1 MEVEITQAGPLERAV
16 QIQVGEDQVTVE
28 EQQVLHRL
36 KSQVRVKGFRP
47 GKVPQREL
55 QRRYGKKVRR
65 DVISA
70 LIQKS
75 LTEALQRDDL
85 KAVLYL
91 SPPEIVD
98 DSGSGGFSFCF
109 TAEVKPEAK
118 PTGYLGLVLDLE
130 EPSIGEKEIDQEI
143 EKLRDGHST
152 IEPVEDRKVVEK
164 DDLVA
169 VTYQPAGEGA
179 PELSA
184 EQSVIDLSEEG
195 LAEGFADGLIGMEV
209 DTTQTIKVTF
219 PTGSVAADNAGTD
232 PVELKVT
239 VHGIKKKTLPEL
251 DELPDLV
258 GEADTLEQLRENIE
272 KQLTMAAKRQYK
284 NERRQ
289 ALEDQ
294 LLSKT
299 EFDLPPAFL
308 DSRVEEEFGHRM
320 REFKRAGIKPEALGV
335 TQETIRGQIRDG
347 VERRI
352 RLEFILSAV
361 AEREKVEVSE
371 KELSKAI
378 EDLSKAAGPSGAQ
391 LKKVYRS
398 PENRS
403 GLKERLRLDKT
414 LDFLLSK
421 ATLAGDADQPTDT
434 PPPENEAGSDEETKD
449 AKPAE
454 EPASEAVESEE
465 PAEPEAETEKSSA
478 PAADAETD

>member
-1 MEVEITQAGPLERAV
+1 MDVEITHTGPLERAV
-16 QIQVGEDQVTVE
+16 QIQVGEDQVTDE
-28 EQQVLHRL
+28 EQQVLRRL
-36 KSQVRVKGFRP
+36 KSQVQVKGFRP
-47 GKVPQREL
+47 GKVPEREIH
-55 QRRYGKKVRR
+55 RRYGKKVRR
-65 DVISA
+65 DVIST

-75 LTEALQRDDL
+75 LAEALDRDDL

-98 DSGSGGFSFCF
+98 DSGAGGFTFCF

-118 PTGYLGLVLDLE
+118 PTGYLGLVLDVE
-130 EPSIGEKEIDQEI
+130 EPSIGEKEVDQEI
-143 EKLRDGHST
+143 ERLREGHAT

-164 DDLVA
+164 DDLVT
-169 VTYQPAGEGA
+169 VTYKPVEEGA
-179 PELSA
+179 AELSA
-184 EQSVIDLSEEG
+184 QQAVIDLSDEG
-195 LAEGFADGLIGMEV
+195 IAEGFADGLIGMEV
-209 DTTQTIKVTF
+209 DATQTIKVGF
-219 PTGSVAADNAGTD
+219 PSGRVVAEKSGTEQ
-232 PVELKVT
+232 VELKVT
-239 VHGIKKKTLPEL
+239 VHGIKKKTLPVL
-251 DELPDLV
+251 DELVDLV
-258 GEADTLEQLRENIE
+258 GEGDSLAQLRENIE
-272 KQLTMAAKRQYK
+272 KQLTMAAQRQFR
-284 NERRQ
+284 NQRRQ
-289 ALEDQ
+289 ALENL

-335 TQETIRGQIRDG
+335 TSETIREQIRDG

-352 RLEFILSAV
+352 RMEFILSAV
-361 AEREKVEVSE
+361 AEREKVEITE

-421 ATLAGDADQPTDT
+421 ATLASDVDQPAGTPSPDGDA
-434 PPPENEAGSDEETKD
+434 GSVEETNDTKSAEGSVSD
-449 AKPAE
+449 AAD
-454 EPASEAVESEE
+454 SEAQG
-465 PAEPEAETEKSSA
+465 EPEPKPEQDSA
-478 PAADAETD
+478 PVVDAETD